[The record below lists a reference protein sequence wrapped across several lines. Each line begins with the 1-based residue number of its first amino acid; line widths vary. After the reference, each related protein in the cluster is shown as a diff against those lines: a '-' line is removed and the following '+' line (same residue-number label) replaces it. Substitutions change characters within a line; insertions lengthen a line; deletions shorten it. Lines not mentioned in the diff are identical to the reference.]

1 MIHFSYKENANW
13 SYFDI
18 YIFLIYQTGKD
29 PKSIQNT
36 GKQVLIQYQW
46 NCKLTPLEDKLS
58 IPNNHILFDSA
69 MHLLKI

>member
-1 MIHFSYKENANW
+1 MQIEVILI
-13 SYFDI
+13 YF
-18 YIFLIYQTGKD
+18 FKKIYQTGKD

-69 MHLLKI
+69 MHRLKI